1 MTQICVIHPHHASA
15 ILRGTSGTDGYLM
28 AWHTFSEAVKLTGR
42 SRRSIHR
49 DIAAGRI
56 SSDLDRSG
64 YRRFETSEL
73 IRVYGPLLPVAQVE
87 EPKMA
92 EVVTPP
98 DMAKVLDELQALRA
112 EVKELRETLL
122 RIEHRPAPAPAAP
135 PATPKP
141 KAGPTTWE
149 NLLDA
154 LGDDQTPGS

>member
-1 MTQICVIHPHHASA
+1 
-15 ILRGTSGTDGYLM
+15 M

-87 EPKMA
+87 EPKLA

-98 DMAKVLDELQALRA
+98 DIAKVLDELQTLRA

-122 RIEHRPAPAPAAP
+122 RIEHRPTPAPAAAP
-135 PATPKP
+135 PVKPKP
-141 KAGPTTWE
+141 KAGPTTWGS
-149 NLLDA
+149 LLDA
-154 LGDDQTPGS
+154 LGDDQEGQVSDTTP